1 LIQSVAETFS
11 YNVLEIHE
19 MLAMSPAFDVV
30 GLALSIKKQCVVL
43 RDGNQQLLVVLSDPF
58 DINILPWLS
67 AKIESP
73 FSCALT
79 LRGELLAYLSKQEES
94 VRAVDQIIVEESKEI
109 TLPQNSA
116 PILSF
121 SSVSADSS
129 PAVKLVNSTLYD
141 ALKAGASDVHIESSS
156 HGLTVRYRIDGVLGL
171 VTNASGSEISEQ
183 VISRIKVLAELDIAE
198 RRVPQ
203 DGSFRVRIEERDIDL
218 RVSVMPSIHGEDAVI
233 RILDKR
239 K

>member
-1 LIQSVAETFS
+1 
-11 YNVLEIHE
+11 

-141 ALKAGASDVHIESSS
+141 ALKAGASDVHIELLTWTDSSIS
-156 HGLTVRYRIDGVLGL
+156 NRWSSRPGHKRLRLGNFGTSYF
-171 VTNASGSEISEQ
+171 TN
-183 VISRIKVLAELDIAE
+183 
-198 RRVPQ
+198 
-203 DGSFRVRIEERDIDL
+203 
-218 RVSVMPSIHGEDAVI
+218 
-233 RILDKR
+233 
-239 K
+239 